1 MTDDTL
7 RLISQEIRHHR
18 EALQARVHWLQRQ
31 PEGPMRREGFQ
42 HVNFWRNVMR
52 DAEQRLQGMTA
63 EVEPVAVHESLT

>member
-1 MTDDTL
+1 MTDATL
-7 RLISQEIRHHR
+7 RLIGQKIRHQK
-18 EALQARVHWLQRQ
+18 EALQAEVFWLQQQ

-42 HVNFWRNVMR
+42 HVNFWRNVFR